1 MIRVRIVDI
10 MERYP
15 FYSCNSTRLTGL
27 VELSLAKLEES
38 NSAGG
43 DPARTFSNILRFST
57 FFSGNALLLRVYAK
71 DQRF

>member
-1 MIRVRIVDI
+1 

-38 NSAGG
+38 NSAVG
-43 DPARTFSNILRFST
+43 DPARPFSNILRFST

>member
-1 MIRVRIVDI
+1 

-15 FYSCNSTRLTGL
+15 FYSCNSTHLTGL

-38 NSAGG
+38 NGAVG
-43 DPARTFSNILRFST
+43 DPVRTFSNILRFST
-57 FFSGNALLLRVYAK
+57 FSGGNALLLRVYAK